1 MTATEPA
8 APARTDTPGLH
19 VSDEFDGLM
28 KRLDGISQVLEDN
41 AEEGEELGRLTEEAA
56 RALWDTGAFRV
67 GIPRELGGYE
77 FSPRQ
82 VIETIAR
89 ISYADA
95 SAGWTFMALQMVTG
109 TTAAYLGQAA
119 VRDLYPDVASGRHA
133 LIAGQGTK
141 LGKAVRVDGGYR
153 ITGHW
158 HFASGIAHATHV
170 HTAALCE
177 ETGQALVFTLPKE
190 QTELIDN
197 WDVLGLRATG
207 SIDYTCDERF
217 VPDSHVYE
225 IATMDARLGG
235 AIYRMGLANMAGVCH
250 TGWAL
255 GVGRRLLDELK
266 ALAAKKTG
274 TPNATV
280 DTQQFY
286 AEYAEAESRLRS
298 ARAWAMEIWA
308 DNEAALDS
316 GRLLDTEQE
325 TLTRL
330 MLNNTT
336 WSVDAVGRSVHRWAA
351 TAAVR
356 RGPLQRF
363 VRDLHT
369 GTQHVTSGP
378 VVLQNC
384 GKWLSGLAP
393 RCHWVFLDLQEQE

>member
-1 MTATEPA
+1 MTATETA
-8 APARTDTPGLH
+8 TTGRADAPGLH
-19 VSDEFDGLM
+19 VSDEFDALLD
-28 KRLDGISQVLEDN
+28 RLDGIAPLLADD
-41 AEEGEELGRLTEEAA
+41 AEESEELGRLAESSV

-89 ISYADA
+89 ISAADA

-109 TTAAYLGQAA
+109 TTAAYLGEVAA
-119 VRDLYPDVASGRHA
+119 RDLFPDVPNGRHA

-141 LGKAVRVDGGYR
+141 LGTAERVEGGYR

-170 HTAALCE
+170 HTAAFCA

-190 QTELIDN
+190 QTTLIDN

-207 SIDYTCDERF
+207 SIDYTCAERF

-225 IATMDARLGG
+225 IATMEARHGG
-235 AIYRMGLANMAGVCH
+235 ALYRMGLANMAGVCH

-266 ALAAKKTG
+266 ALAGKKTG
-274 TPNATV
+274 TPNAAV
-280 DTQQFY
+280 DTQQFH
-286 AEYAEAESRLRS
+286 AEYADAESKLRS
-298 ARAWAMEIWA
+298 ARAWAMDVWA
-308 DNEAALDS
+308 DNEATLGA

-325 TLTRL
+325 TVTRL

-336 WSVDAVGRSVHRWAA
+336 WSVHAVGQTVHKWAA
-351 TAAVR
+351 TAALR
-356 RGPLQRF
+356 RGPLQRYL
-363 VRDLHT
+363 RDLHS
-369 GTQHVTSGP
+369 GTQHVTSSP

-384 GKWLSGLAP
+384 GRWLSGLAP
-393 RCHWVFLDLQEQE
+393 RSRWVFLDLREQE